1 MVEWKF
7 DSSEERT
14 INHVYFTIKRRQ
26 KSKYWTVLY
35 IPVSVRTKATTAPVA
50 RLKPATQVFTPIT
63 KWTNKKYLQF
73 YKEIQWQWSKSFKSI
88 FIQTKRVKFQR
99 KTYFRKMKVIFLV
112 QILSLIL
119 YCESQNQDLSC
130 DEGKTCV
137 DKDTCEPFV
146 AENAKLK
153 QFKKGTSSWRFF

>member
-7 DSSEERT
+7 DLSEERT

-63 KWTNKKYLQF
+63 KSLNKKYLQF
-73 YKEIQWQWSKSFKSI
+73 YKEIHWQWSRSFKSI
-88 FIQTKRVKFQR
+88 FI
-99 KTYFRKMKVIFLV
+99 
-112 QILSLIL
+112 
-119 YCESQNQDLSC
+119 D
-130 DEGKTCV
+130 
-137 DKDTCEPFV
+137 
-146 AENAKLK
+146 KLK
-153 QFKKGTSSWRFF
+153 GSRKKDQFLKNENNFPCSNSFIDFILWITKPRPFMWWGENMRW